1 MKLKTKCFQLCLA
14 LSLGLTALPTQA
26 TVDLKEYGFNVDGT
40 YTSNAAPPGV
50 NLGAFDTGS
59 GLGTITATI
68 TGIGAHFFGGFFDH
82 ELSQGINTPFNETG
96 FAVGT
101 AAAGQSWEI
110 DEPGFGICPSNN
122 CPPDPFD
129 YQGDIFVNINDSDP
143 TINYLD
149 NLIFYDWFANQTYTP
164 PDDVS
169 MAMGWLFDLLVDEIA
184 RITLVISTDVN
195 DMIGSLYLEQ
205 RDVDTGEQLFLSGSL
220 NISTVAVPEPSML
233 LLLALGQLALLGILR
248 ARQV

>member
-1 MKLKTKCFQLCLA
+1 MNIKTKCFQLCLA

-68 TGIGAHFFGGFFDH
+68 TGIGAHFFAGFFDH
-82 ELSQGINTPFNETG
+82 EINQAIDTPFNETG
-96 FAVGT
+96 ETVG
-101 AAAGQSWEI
+101 AAATGQTWEI
-110 DEPGFGICPSNN
+110 DEPEIGSPTLGSMGVP
-122 CPPDPFD
+122 
-129 YQGDIFVNINDSDP
+129 YLGDIFTNISSSGP
-143 TINYLD
+143 AVSFLD
-149 NLIFYDWFANQTYTP
+149 NMLFYDWFEDQTLTP

-205 RDVDTGEQLFLSGSL
+205 RDVDTGEQVFLSGSL
-220 NISTVAVPEPSML
+220 SISTVAVPEPSML